1 MPTVWQRCWKLGG
14 GAKRPWKWRG
24 LPGIDHRLLD
34 ASAGAIDQYSQ
45 LLDRRV
51 SRRGHRGADG
61 MDGPDRPGPPVVCPV
76 NVRCTQLRYV
86 DPALE
91 RRIAPRRT
99 AAAARHRED
108 GSDGARAAKF
118 IIDAPLVSR
127 LHCHLAASPAELVVE
142 DLGSTNGTFVNERR
156 VQKAA
161 LQDGDHLRLG
171 DVVLSVARE

>member
-1 MPTVWQRCWKLGG
+1 MWILRSNDAT
-14 GAKRPWKWRG
+14 RPVALRL
-24 LPGIDHRLLD
+24 LPGTEKTVGR
-34 ASAGAIDQYSQ
+34 
-45 LLDRRV
+45 
-51 SRRGHRGADG
+51 
-61 MDGPDRPGPPVVCPV
+61 
-76 NVRCTQLRYV
+76 
-86 DPALE
+86 
-91 RRIAPRRT
+91 
-99 AAAARHRED
+99 
-108 GSDGARAAKF
+108 ARAAKF